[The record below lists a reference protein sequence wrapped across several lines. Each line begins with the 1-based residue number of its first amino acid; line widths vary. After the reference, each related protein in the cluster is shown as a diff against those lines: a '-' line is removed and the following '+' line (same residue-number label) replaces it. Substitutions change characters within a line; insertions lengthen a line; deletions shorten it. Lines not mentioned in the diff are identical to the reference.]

1 MEPFIDTVVICTLTA
16 LVILTT
22 VYEPGMAGAG
32 IQGIALTS
40 QAFSSSIGWSVL
52 PLSFIAILFAFSTML
67 SWSYYGLKGWTYLFG
82 ESRSKEIIF
91 KIFFCLFVALGCTIN
106 LSSVL
111 DFSDALIFVVA
122 LPNILG
128 LYILAPVIKREL
140 IDYQQR
146 LNDGSIINLRKIK

>member
-1 MEPFIDTVVICTLTA
+1 M
-16 LVILTT
+16 
-22 VYEPGMAGAG
+22 
-32 IQGIALTS
+32 
-40 QAFSSSIGWSVL
+40 
-52 PLSFIAILFAFSTML
+52 
-67 SWSYYGLKGWTYLFG
+67 
-82 ESRSKEIIF
+82 
-91 KIFFCLFVALGCTIN
+91 TIN

-128 LYILAPVIKREL
+128 LYILAPIIKREL